1 MEKTLKLISET
12 WVDIN
17 FEYRQHKQ
25 TDVMMLSLSE
35 ENFEMLEEHQT
46 AVNGMFSS
54 RYLAT
59 FEDQCVKW

>member
-1 MEKTLKLISET
+1 
-12 WVDIN
+12 
-17 FEYRQHKQ
+17 
-25 TDVMMLSLSE
+25 MMLSLSE
-35 ENFEMLEEHQT
+35 ENFEMLEENQT